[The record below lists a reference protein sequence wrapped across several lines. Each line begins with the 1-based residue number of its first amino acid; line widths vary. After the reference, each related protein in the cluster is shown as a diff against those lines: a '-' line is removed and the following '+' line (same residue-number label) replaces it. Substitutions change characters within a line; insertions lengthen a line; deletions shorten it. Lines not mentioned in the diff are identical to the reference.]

1 MLRHSRACSLVMV
14 RRSWVGFKFETWQA
28 DLQAKDHQY
37 FCLKLKK
44 NEEAFLESV
53 IKPRLL
59 SFLQEQ

>member
-1 MLRHSRACSLVMV
+1 MV